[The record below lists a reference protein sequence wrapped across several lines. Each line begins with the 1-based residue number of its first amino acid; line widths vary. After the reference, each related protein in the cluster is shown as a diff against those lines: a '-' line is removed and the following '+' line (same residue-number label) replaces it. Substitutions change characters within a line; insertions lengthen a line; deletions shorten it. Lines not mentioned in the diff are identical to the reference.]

1 MEIRLKYLE
10 WSIEFKDI
18 DATRDLFNQLKDLEP
33 ESCKLYLAMIA
44 IEREV
49 PNYELDTIRKLYDDA
64 CNLFG
69 RSNVGKDKSIYF
81 LIKTHQMVYFRV
93 SQK

>member
-44 IEREV
+44 IECEV

-69 RSNVGKDKSIYF
+69 RNNIGKD
-81 LIKTHQMVYFRV
+81 
-93 SQK
+93 